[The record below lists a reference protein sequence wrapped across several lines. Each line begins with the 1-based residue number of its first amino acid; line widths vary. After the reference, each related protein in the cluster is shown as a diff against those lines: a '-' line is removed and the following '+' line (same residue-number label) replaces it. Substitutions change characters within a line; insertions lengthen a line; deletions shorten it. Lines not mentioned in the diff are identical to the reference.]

1 MRACGL
7 EFRVVRLEGAELKQ
21 DLRSCQHNIFNGSA
35 GFLTA
40 TVAVS
45 PGGGAAAGECFFSLS
60 YPLAT
65 VFALVDAHVV
75 AAVVILAV
83 VVVNDG
89 YD

>member
-1 MRACGL
+1 M
-7 EFRVVRLEGAELKQ
+7 
-21 DLRSCQHNIFNGSA
+21 
-35 GFLTA
+35 
-40 TVAVS
+40 AVLLPAS
-45 PGGGAAAGECFFSLS
+45 VFFSLS

>member
-1 MRACGL
+1 M
-7 EFRVVRLEGAELKQ
+7 
-21 DLRSCQHNIFNGSA
+21 
-35 GFLTA
+35 
-40 TVAVS
+40 AVLLPAS
-45 PGGGAAAGECFFSLS
+45 VFFSLS

-75 AAVVILAV
+75 DAVVILAV